1 MRTEPVRDT
10 PAAWRAGWTLVVG
23 ALLITVL
30 VPCLQWLGRGGM
42 GNSAELDV
50 PTPIAIG
57 LLTALV
63 AITFVLGMLRATR
76 RFNPQTLMLLY
87 VMLTV
92 SVPFCN
98 FGLVQGL
105 FASLT
110 AVTSEHLDRQIKTIR
125 AGYASQDPRFFPKL
139 SEADYKEYTGLA
151 EEAARRPSDS
161 ADLQARQVALLRP
174 LKRFWSGVSIDK
186 DAKAGLDRVN
196 AGWWERAHESCRAIP
211 WGTWGPIL
219 IAWGILLALVLGGML
234 LVASRLGQDWIER
247 ENLPFPVA
255 QLALGLIASEGT
267 GPEKGQHP
275 VLFRNVYFLGGAVLS
290 ALLLLLGGMAH
301 YEFLSLPVTGA
312 VTFQRL
318 DFSLILVSPPWNILA
333 DNMLMLSPVMIGL
346 FLLVHQDTLKGCLWV
361 FASLMGLRF
370 AAGLAE
376 PGLRQALGA
385 SWQGNG
391 LPYFAELAT
400 GAVVVFATVQVWRNR
415 ASFARIHWV
424 AWLISAIAIAV
435 WWYIQGLQGWGGLFF
450 LLFFSIWTILAGIS
464 IARARAEGGLPF
476 GGTKLSGSEVAFN
489 TGNVATHGIDNVM
502 AFNQS
507 FFITISMLPGLIAS
521 TMEGLYLGRHF
532 KVSRRTVLTC
542 VAVGFVVALG
552 VGLLS
557 FLVFSYAYGC
567 QNIQP
572 FLERVA
578 KFPLY
583 DTFHAGDVSYQSGT
597 DRIRILAIPIGVV
610 VMVALLVLRRSF
622 PRFPIPPLSF
632 LLVCLGTFTFQRAGQ
647 ELHHLHSIPINVVW
661 GPILLA
667 FVIKSLVLRFGGMD
681 LYVRTRP
688 AALGLIFGQAIAMVA
703 WNIFH
708 GLASPE
714 MPLFTGVF
722 Q

>member
-10 PAAWRAGWTLVVG
+10 PAAWRAGWTIVVG
-23 ALLITVL
+23 ALLIAVL
-30 VPCLQWLGRGGM
+30 VPCLQWLGRGGT

-57 LLTALV
+57 VLTALV
-63 AITFVLGMLRATR
+63 AIAFVLGMLRATR
-76 RFNPQTLMLLY
+76 RFKPQTLMLLY

-110 AVTSEHLDRQIKTIR
+110 AVSSEYLDRQVKTIR

-139 SEADYKEYTGLA
+139 PEADYKEYTGLA

-196 AGWWERAHESCRAIP
+196 AGWWECARESCRAIP

-219 IAWGILLALVLGGML
+219 IAWGILMALVLGGML

-255 QLALGLIASEGT
+255 QLALGLLASEGT

-275 VLFRNVYFLGGAVLS
+275 ALFRNVYFLGGAVLS

-301 YEFLSLPVTGA
+301 YGFLHLPVTGA

-318 DFSLILVSPPWNILA
+318 DFSSILVSPPWDILA

-376 PGLRQALGA
+376 PGLRQAVGA
-385 SWQGNG
+385 SWHGNG
-391 LPYFAELAT
+391 LPYFSELAT
-400 GAVVVFATVQVWRNR
+400 GAVVVFAAVQVWRNR

-424 AWLISAIAIAV
+424 AWLISAIAIV
-435 WWYIQGLQGWGGLFF
+435 IWWYIQGLQGWGGLFF
-450 LLFFSIWTILAGIS
+450 LLFFAIWTILAGIGM
-464 IARARAEGGLPF
+464 ARARAEGGLPL
-476 GGTKLSGSEVAFN
+476 GGTKLSGSEVSFN
-489 TGNVATHGIDNVM
+489 TGNVATYGIDNVM

-521 TMEGLYLGRHF
+521 TMEGLYLGRYL
-532 KVSRRTVLTC
+532 KVSRRTLLTC

-552 VGLLS
+552 IGLLS

-567 QNIQP
+567 QNILP
-572 FLERVA
+572 FLQRMA
-578 KFPLY
+578 KYPLY
-583 DTFHAGDVSYQSGT
+583 DTFHAGDVVFQSGT
-597 DRIRILAIPIGVV
+597 DRIRMLAIPVGAV
-610 VMVALLVLRRSF
+610 VMAALLVLRRRF
-622 PRFPIPPLSF
+622 PRFPIPPLCF

-647 ELHHLHSIPINVVW
+647 ELHHLHLIPINVVW

-681 LYVRTRP
+681 LYVRSRP
-688 AALGLIFGQAIAMVA
+688 MALGLIFGQAITMVA
-703 WNIFH
+703 WNVFH